1 MGQFDMV
8 RRSIFDKIFREM
20 QSIHFRLD
28 DLERSL
34 SGWSPAPMDIPEAKL
49 IALSDHLRKT
59 YMTVASKGECDAN
72 GVSGLTGRCRALE
85 SNYLNQLCR
94 MGWLNKRKVSK
105 STLFYLAVEKGP
117 RTEVAVKEV
126 LSSAM
131 PFRHVGGDF
140 RKYFS
145 EP

>member
-1 MGQFDMV
+1 MV

-28 DLERSL
+28 DLERNL
-34 SGWSPAPMDIPEAKL
+34 SGWMPAPMEIPETKL

-72 GVSGLTGRCRALE
+72 MVSSFTGRCRALE

-105 STLFYLAVEKGP
+105 STLFYLTAEKKP
-117 RTEVAVKEV
+117 STQIAIKEILDSTV
-126 LSSAM
+126 SHRNIGS
-131 PFRHVGGDF
+131 DF